1 MADVVLNSEVL
12 LKMSQEVASPDGPGS
27 SRWDGVGEHTKRVND
42 AVIEALRANGGKLP
56 GELVDMPCLILTATG
71 ARTGKRR
78 TNPLTYQILEG
89 RVLVVASMG
98 GSVRNPPW
106 FHNLVRNPEVTVEL
120 DGETF
125 PARAVVTR
133 SRDRD
138 ELFARL
144 AANIPTW
151 GAYQERTARRIPV
164 VELIRI
170 GDPS

>member
-1 MADVVLNSEVL
+1 
-12 LKMSQEVASPDGPGS
+12 
-27 SRWDGVGEHTKRVND
+27 
-42 AVIEALRANGGKLP
+42 
-56 GELVDMPCLILTATG
+56 
-71 ARTGKRR
+71 
-78 TNPLTYQILEG
+78 
-89 RVLVVASMG
+89 MG

-125 PARAVVTR
+125 PARAVVTGG
-133 SRDRD
+133 RDRD